1 MESEDVNKKKFEREV
16 KSLIYFVREYGIQH
30 TPISVEKILKTH
42 ETWMQFAQNVHHGFY
57 LAQKNVVR
65 LLTKV
70 LTERKQLKSDLK
82 DARRNKLKEEIA
94 KISNLIEENKYQE
107 MVFRK
112 VMDAIA
118 WQLFHYDV
126 SVLKKLYGGEELIDI
141 TDSNLESELFAVDRF
156 LEEDPSCFVLISD
169 LTTFIQVGDLIV
181 FRPDKG
187 LEIYELKDG
196 EKNKEICDLLK
207 KYMNNEIC
215 LVYELSKQDMYF
227 IEQFS
232 RTIKQVA
239 RETSVINTI
248 NTGKGR
254 DLYTGLETTISQTI
268 VEMDC
273 FVEKVRELIQ
283 QCNKKNHAIGVIEGC
298 LLIGIYKQGKF
309 PLVAFEAWKRA
320 CDIKVPT
327 YNMRYSLLDP
337 LTQPIFLLSLPDNA
351 ITDII
356 MGRIIILMTLNL
368 DDWLET
374 FVKDGYTYHWMNKK
388 QTSRVTFPR
397 IGNPLFKI
405 DGRGI
410 MIKNKQGAELMIG
423 DGPFVRMFS
432 SFYLPSSI
440 RKYQE
445 KVLDETHK
453 DEEIDNI

>member
-1 MESEDVNKKKFEREV
+1 MNKKKFEREV
-16 KSLIYFVREYGIQH
+16 KNLIYFVREYGIQH
-30 TPISVEKILKTH
+30 TPVSVEKILTTH
-42 ETWMQFAQNVHHGFY
+42 ETRMQFAQNVHHGFY

-82 DARRNKLKEEIA
+82 DARRSKLKEEIT
-94 KISNLIEENKYQE
+94 KISNWIEENKYQE

-112 VMDAIA
+112 AMDAIA

-126 SVLKKLYGGEELIDI
+126 SILKRLYGGEELIDI

-156 LEEDPSCFVLISD
+156 LEEDPYCFVLISD

-196 EKNKEICDLLK
+196 EKNKQVYDLLK
-207 KYMNNEIC
+207 KTVNNEIC
-215 LVYELSKQDMYF
+215 LVYELSKQDKYF

-232 RTIKQVA
+232 RTLKQVA
-239 RETSVINTI
+239 REASVIDTI
-248 NTGKGR
+248 NTGKGK
-254 DLYTGLETTISQTI
+254 DLYTGLEATISQTV
-268 VEMDC
+268 VEMGYFD
-273 FVEKVRELIQ
+273 EKVRELIQ
-283 QCNKKNHAIGVIEGC
+283 QCNKKNHAIGVIEDC

-309 PLVAFEAWKRA
+309 PLVAFEVWKRA

-351 ITDII
+351 IIDII
-356 MGRIIILMTLNL
+356 MGRTIILMTLNL

-374 FVKDGYTYHWMNKK
+374 FVKDGYTYHWMSKK
-388 QTSRVTFPR
+388 QTSRATLPR

-410 MIKNKQGAELMIG
+410 MIKNKQGVELMIG

-440 RKYQE
+440 KKYQE
-445 KVLDETHK
+445 KVLDETPQ
-453 DEEIDNI
+453 DEETDNIRL